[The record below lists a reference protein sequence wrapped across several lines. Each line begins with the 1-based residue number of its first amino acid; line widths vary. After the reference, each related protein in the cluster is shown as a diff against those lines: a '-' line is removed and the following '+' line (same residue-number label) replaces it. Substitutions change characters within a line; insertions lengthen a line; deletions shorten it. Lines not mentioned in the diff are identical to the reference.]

1 MASRKPDPNGLGT
14 SHFEGGPSLAEGSPR
29 SRERRRNHG
38 SVVSQRA
45 EEDVSVDTGAG
56 DLLQLDPDDPRL
68 QPFIEAIACAIVE
81 DVVASR
87 SRKGGPVR

>member
-1 MASRKPDPNGLGT
+1 MASRKPDANGLGT
-14 SHFEGGPSLAEGSPR
+14 SHFEASSSLAEGSLP
-29 SRERRRNHG
+29 SHERPRNHG
-38 SVVSQRA
+38 CVVSQRA
-45 EEDVSVDTGAG
+45 EEDISVDTGAG

-87 SRKGGPVR
+87 SRKGVPVR

>member
-1 MASRKPDPNGLGT
+1 MASREPDPKGLGT
-14 SHFEGGPSLAEGSPR
+14 SHFEAGPSLAEGSPP
-29 SRERRRNHG
+29 SRERPRNHG
-38 SVVSQRA
+38 CVVSQRA
-45 EEDVSVDTGAG
+45 EEDLSVGPGAG

-87 SRKGGPVR
+87 SRKRGPVR